1 MYIDKEARDVFK
13 KLYKETRA
21 ITENVTDDMEY
32 DCIYYEGFYDAMWEL
47 ADKIGIDER
56 TGEFIDTTPQ
66 DIDVKLE
73 LLDTIINEACEDVSV
88 ADVVERLKNLGITDE
103 QIERW
108 GYNDPDED

>member
-1 MYIDKEARDVFK
+1 MYIDKEARDVFRD
-13 KLYKETRA
+13 LYKYCRA
-21 ITENVTDDMEY
+21 ITENITDDDKY
-32 DCIYYEGFYDAMWEL
+32 DCIYYEGVYDTL
-47 ADKIGIDER
+47 SKLSDSLGIDEQ
-56 TGEFIDTTPQ
+56 TGDYIDTEPK
-66 DIDVKLE
+66 DIDVKLK